1 MEARISQSCYKPLQ
15 SLPPTCL
22 SLHRDPHD
30 PLWCLLECALLTALR
45 HLLLCLQ
52 GSQKMRHG
60 GLVPRFQEPR
70 EILPDHWLPNLELGS
85 HTQLLFPSR

>member
-52 GSQKMRHG
+52 GSQ
-60 GLVPRFQEPR
+60 EPR